1 MQSIYHLPRYPGTTY
16 KFLKYGNFAKINI
29 SFQGTPLPIDTK
41 YMVIFPKNNT
51 RLQDNLVKPI
61 NT

>member
-29 SFQGTPLPIDTK
+29 SFQGTPLRIDTK
-41 YMVIFPKNNT
+41 YMVIFPKK
-51 RLQDNLVKPI
+51 QHQI
-61 NT
+61 AG